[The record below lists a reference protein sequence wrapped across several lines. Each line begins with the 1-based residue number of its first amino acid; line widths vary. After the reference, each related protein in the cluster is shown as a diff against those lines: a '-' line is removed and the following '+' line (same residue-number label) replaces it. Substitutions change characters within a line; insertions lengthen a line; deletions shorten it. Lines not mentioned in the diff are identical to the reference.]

1 MRLKNEAS
9 TDTRLT
15 SRRTA
20 FSSHATS
27 YPNTRAWPCSCSSS
41 VASTRTSV
49 DLPEP
54 FWPSTATHSP
64 RATVSETRSSA
75 SRVRLRRENDLT
87 RSTTSTAGI
96 TEMLLQREIGGQGR
110 STEAVLGF
118 VLRGP
123 SSGGASLFESTSFL

>member
-1 MRLKNEAS
+1 M
-9 TDTRLT
+9 
-15 SRRTA
+15 
-20 FSSHATS
+20 
-27 YPNTRAWPCSCSSS
+27 SS
-41 VASTRTSV
+41 VDSARTSV

-75 SRVRLRRENDLT
+75 RREACLRRENDLT
-87 RSTTSTAGI
+87 RSTTSTAGD

-110 STEAVLGF
+110 STEAVLGY

-123 SSGGASLFESTSFL
+123 SSGGASLSEGTRN